1 MSWQGWKSSGKPR
14 RPNYDPPGGGR
25 KDDRYGNKGR
35 SWEEDD
41 GGTGSTR
48 EMFTTVSNKGPGRTR
63 DVVEHARQ
71 VQKDLSSKGMEKKRQ
86 AEEKDHADYIN
97 QLQHRVL
104 DHLADWEGED
114 YLSSFMCQ
122 VHVDDRAYHTSQKAI
137 KNFVEEYLDDV
148 VEVFRSPGEANGQ
161 YSFRMRTVE
170 KGKGKN
176 HGKRDDQRPSKS
188 RRRGG
193 RGRSNTPEEED
204 EPAYGTKVHV
214 ANLNYD
220 TAAWQLEQHIGAF
233 FETKSCRIKTTTT
246 KNGSERSRGWGVV
259 EFFNGEDA
267 RQAIEWYHDTT
278 LDGRMLA
285 MKEYQE

>member
-1 MSWQGWKSSGKPR
+1 MSWKGWPHS
-14 RPNYDPPGGGR
+14 GGR
-25 KDDRYGNKGR
+25 QDDRYGNKGR
-35 SWEEDD
+35 SWQEDD
-41 GGTGSTR
+41 GGGTGGSR
-48 EMFTTVSNKGPGRTR
+48 EKFTEVSSKGPGRTR
-63 DVVEHARQ
+63 DVVEHAWQ
-71 VQKDLSSKGMEKKRQ
+71 VQKDLSSKGMENKRR
-86 AEEKDHADYIN
+86 AEQKDHDDYVN

-104 DHLADWEGED
+104 DHLAAWEGED
-114 YLSSFMCQ
+114 FLSSFMCQ

-204 EPAYGTKVHV
+204 EPASIRLEV
-214 ANLNYD
+214 D
-220 TAAWQLEQHIGAF
+220 AAVEDAADFDASGIELPEGQMDACGV
-233 FETKSCRIKTTTT
+233 FE
-246 KNGSERSRGWGVV
+246 GDVV
-259 EFFNGEDA
+259 EVSGAKGAHTLCVVKQREEDGDACALGRLA
-267 RQAIEWYHDTT
+267 RQNAAA
-278 LDGRMLA
+278 RV
-285 MKEYQE
+285 